1 MRVVIKFVFKD
12 IRIMRLSMMRN
23 FSNFRRLKVS
33 ITMYAIPK
41 MRIAQLIQRVLQQE
55 LLVVVV
61 EEPLKKSLNAVSA
74 GRLRQSMITL

>member
-33 ITMYAIPK
+33 ITMYAILK

-55 LLVVVV
+55 LLVAVV